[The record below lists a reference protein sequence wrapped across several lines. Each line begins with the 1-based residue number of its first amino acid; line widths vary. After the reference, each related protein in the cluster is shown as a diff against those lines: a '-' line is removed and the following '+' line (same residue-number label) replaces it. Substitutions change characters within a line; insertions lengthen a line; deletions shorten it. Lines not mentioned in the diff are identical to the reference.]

1 MEQYEDQ
8 MRLATSLEVT
18 KLMESEEFA
27 EMAKEKGLSNAGF
40 CQQHTSLFKRTLRS
54 SLPLNQVMA
63 SDTGHNISLP
73 ILETPSKMS
82 TRSNQRVAYSEM
94 SATPEKG
101 FSPM

>member
-1 MEQYEDQ
+1 
-8 MRLATSLEVT
+8 MRLATNLEVT

-27 EMAKEKGLSNAGF
+27 EMAKEKGLSKAGF

-54 SLPLNQVMA
+54 DVNIPLTQVMA

-94 SATPEKG
+94 SATPDKG